1 MFLQIRKIFKNIFIR
16 LRDIFIELYLK
27 MLTEKK
33 KFEIIYKYSYWRSN
47 KSESVSG
54 YGSSIAATKILL
66 ENLENFI
73 KKIFDA
79 PCGDFFW
86 IKKLNFENIDYLG
99 GDIVVDLI
107 KENKQNNTMGKGT
120 DHGGLFKARLTQAI
134 NDILL
139 VPSGFT
145 ISFSSNLSIGFVLI
159 IITSLVILGGLK
171 RISLVATRLV
181 PFMVTIYM
189 FCVII
194 ILIIN
199 IEVLPTYLKMIFTD
213 AFVAENYNGE
223 QVYGGVLGA
232 LIILGIRRGAFSNE
246 AGIGSSPI
254 AHAAGKTKEAA
265 PAPVAFTVLTWSAGK
280 ATPAPADTAA

>member
-73 KKIFDA
+73 KNEDIKKIFDA

-107 KENKQNNTMGKGT
+107 KENKQNNT
-120 DHGGLFKARLTQAI
+120 I
-134 NDILL
+134 NNVNFIQFDILNNI
-139 VPSGFT
+139 PSNFD
-145 ISFSSNLSIGFVLI
+145 
-159 IITSLVILGGLK
+159 
-171 RISLVATRLV
+171 
-181 PFMVTIYM
+181 
-189 FCVII
+189 
-194 ILIIN
+194 LIIN
-199 IEVLPTYLKMIFTD
+199 RDCLVHFKNQDVVLALKNFIKSDSKFFASTTYPNLK
-213 AFVAENYNGE
+213 ENFISKLPDNWRPINLCAAPFNLPDPYLLLNDDNGE
-223 QVYGGVLGA
+223 TELDEDLNSHNKKYMGVWKIESLKH
-232 LIILGIRRGAFSNE
+232 LKF
-246 AGIGSSPI
+246 
-254 AHAAGKTKEAA
+254 
-265 PAPVAFTVLTWSAGK
+265 
-280 ATPAPADTAA
+280 D